1 MYTVLKMKGTN
12 ARICKKIIASWMLSG
27 FEEYLQGKTIQQTI
41 ILLKKLCQ
49 ETLKNVLSGG
59 KDVT

>member
-1 MYTVLKMKGTN
+1 
-12 ARICKKIIASWMLSG
+12 MLSG

-41 ILLKKLCQ
+41 ILKKKLCQ
-49 ETLKNVLSGG
+49 EALKNVLWGG

>member
-1 MYTVLKMKGTN
+1 MQEYAKQLLLPECYLVL
-12 ARICKKIIASWMLSG
+12 RSIW
-27 FEEYLQGKTIQQTI
+27 QGKTIQQTI

>member
-1 MYTVLKMKGTN
+1 
-12 ARICKKIIASWMLSG
+12 MLSG
-27 FEEYLQGKTIQQTI
+27 FEEYLQGKTIQRSI